1 MLKFLEASEDVVA
14 CEVDGLDAEDL
25 AALLARLEQSLAANL
40 KTHLF
45 LQIDD
50 LSDIDWRAV
59 AASMPRGLR
68 LLADLRR
75 FGRIAVVSDD
85 KWVRAWTRT
94 ESALLPFVHYELFHR
109 NERERALEWVTGRI
123 DEPHQPALSLIDT
136 GNPLVLAFELNG
148 TVTTRDM
155 DRTMAKLEPRL
166 QEELGPLNILARFG
180 EVRVSDPASFLDSRY
195 FGFKK
200 DVLERV
206 DRYALVGGPRWLEL
220 MAKAFAPVLP
230 FELRHFPAEKEGEA
244 WQWVGAHPVRQSPAR
259 RQQLAAAEA

>member
-1 MLKFLEASEDVVA
+1 MLKFLDAPEDVIA
-14 CEVDGLDAEDL
+14 CEVSAGLRSDDL
-25 AALLARLEQSLAANL
+25 DALLARLKHSLSTNA

-50 LSDIDWRAV
+50 VSDIDWRAV
-59 AASMPRGLR
+59 AENTPRGLG

-85 KWVRAWTRT
+85 KWVRIWTRT

-109 NERERALEWVTGRI
+109 NERDRALEWVTGHC
-123 DEPHQPALSLIDT
+123 DEPHEPALTLIEA

-148 TVTTRDM
+148 TVTRRDM
-155 DRTMAKLEPRL
+155 DEAIAKIEPRL
-166 QEELGPLNILARFG
+166 LKELGPLNILARVG
-180 EVRVSDPASFLDSRY
+180 DVRVSDPASFLDSRY

-200 DVLERV
+200 EVLERV

-230 FELRHFPAEKEGEA
+230 FEMRHFPAEKEPEA
-244 WQWVGAHPVRQSPAR
+244 WEWVDAQPVQQIPSSRPQPAMA
-259 RQQLAAAEA
+259 Q